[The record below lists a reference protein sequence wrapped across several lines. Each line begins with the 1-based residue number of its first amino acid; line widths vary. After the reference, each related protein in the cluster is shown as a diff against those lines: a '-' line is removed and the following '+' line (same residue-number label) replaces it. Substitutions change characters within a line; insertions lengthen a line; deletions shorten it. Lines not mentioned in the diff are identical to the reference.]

1 MSVLSESLENCLVTI
16 YEKEAMGKPVRV
28 KDISKKLG
36 IRHSSVIETLK
47 KLEEIDYVNYGKR
60 KYIFLTK
67 KGLEEAEKI
76 YMRRLTIRRLFVEY
90 FNFSELEAEEL
101 ACRLEH
107 VNSKKLFTILTCIYE
122 FFKKNGDIYIQFLRF
137 TEEYK
142 YGGKDKMI
150 TTLHKLQP
158 GSKAKVIEIKGS
170 VDLKQRLL
178 IMGITPG
185 VELVVKG
192 IAPLGDPLDITV
204 KGYDLSIR
212 KSEAEKIVVERID
225 EK

>member
-1 MSVLSESLENCLVTI
+1 
-16 YEKEAMGKPVRV
+16 
-28 KDISKKLG
+28 
-36 IRHSSVIETLK
+36 
-47 KLEEIDYVNYGKR
+47 
-60 KYIFLTK
+60 
-67 KGLEEAEKI
+67 
-76 YMRRLTIRRLFVEY
+76 
-90 FNFSELEAEEL
+90 
-101 ACRLEH
+101 
-107 VNSKKLFTILTCIYE
+107 
-122 FFKKNGDIYIQFLRF
+122 
-137 TEEYK
+137 
-142 YGGKDKMI
+142 MI